1 MRFVSLLLCLMAINQ
16 SDAAGFSLAEQNASG
31 LGNAYAGAAAVA
43 ENASTIYHNP
53 AGMVYLKG
61 KQFSIALHALNP
73 SSSFHNTN
81 STKAFGTPAFGNEG
95 GDIGDLALI
104 PSMYYSQEISP
115 ALFLGVGLNAP
126 FGLKTEYDN
135 QWIGRFQAL
144 KSELKTININP
155 AIAYRV
161 NDQLA
166 IGAGIS
172 AMWAEAELT
181 RALNTVLGP
190 ESSVKVK
197 GDNWGLGFNLGVMYQ
212 PSPDA
217 RIGVAYRSKVRQKL
231 SGTVSSPLH
240 TFDANPASTLNTNT
254 TADLTLPQS
263 LSISVL
269 NHLNNKWDITADLTW
284 TGWSDFQDLTIVRNN
299 GTTLISTPEN
309 WQDTMRYSIGASYQ
323 YTENLKFR
331 SGIAFDEEAIQDNF
345 RTANIPGNDRTWLAF
360 GLNWQ
365 ASKTGLLDLGYA
377 HIFVK
382 DASVNQ
388 LQNTLAQGF
397 NGNLTGQY
405 QGQVDILSA
414 QYTYQF

>member
-16 SDAAGFSLAEQNASG
+16 SNAAGFGLAEQNASG

-73 SSSFHNTN
+73 SSQFHNTN
-81 STKAFGTPAFGNEG
+81 STKAFGTPALGSEG
-95 GDIGDLALI
+95 GDIGGLALI
-104 PSMYYSQEISP
+104 PNLYYAQEINP
-115 ALFLGVGLNAP
+115 ALFAGVGINTP
-126 FGLKTEYDN
+126 FGLNTEYDN

-155 AIAYRV
+155 SIAYRV

-172 AMWAEAELT
+172 AMWAEAELA
-181 RALNTVLGP
+181 RAVNTVVGP
-190 ESSVKVK
+190 ESSVKIK
-197 GDNWGLGFNLGVMYQ
+197 GDDWGFGFNLGVMYQ
-212 PSPDA
+212 HSPDT

-240 TFDANPASTLNTNT
+240 SLDANPAGTLNTNT
-254 TADLTLPQS
+254 AADLTLPQS
-263 LSISVL
+263 LSISAL
-269 NHLNNKWDITADLTW
+269 SHLNNQWDIMADLTW
-284 TGWSDFQDLTIVRNN
+284 TGWSDFHDLTIVRNN

-309 WQDTMRYSIGASYQ
+309 WHDTMRYSIGASYQ

-331 SGIAFDEEAIQDNF
+331 TGIAFDEEVIQDSF
-345 RTANIPGNDRTWLAF
+345 RTANIPGSDRTWLAF
-360 GLNWQ
+360 GLSWQ
-365 ASKTGLLDLGYA
+365 VPKTGLLDLGYA

-382 DASVNQ
+382 DASINQ
-388 LQNTLAQGF
+388 LQNTAAYGL